1 MWTEGRWSWAGGEPV
16 DSLPMASL
24 IVQVPEGGRLE
35 RQLRDGPLARE
46 TVLAPVRPVSPGR
59 IDPPDAAKAVFS
71 TASPEGLVR
80 ERDELARAV
89 AAERSDTRPVAILV
103 EGAEELREDELAAAR
118 EAADH
123 AHGDVILVLLRDIE
137 PA

>member
-1 MWTEGRWSWAGGEPV
+1 
-16 DSLPMASL
+16 MASV

-35 RQLRDGPLARE
+35 RELRNGLLGEGARD

-59 IDPPDAAKAVFS
+59 LDPPDAANTVFS
-71 TASPEGLVR
+71 TSSPEGLVR
-80 ERDELARAV
+80 EREELARAV
-89 AAERSDTRPVAILV
+89 AAERSSARPVAILV
-103 EGAEELREDELAAAR
+103 EGAEELREDELAAVR

-123 AHGDVILVLLRDIE
+123 AHSDVILVLLREIE

>member
-1 MWTEGRWSWAGGEPV
+1 
-16 DSLPMASL
+16 MASL

-35 RQLRDGPLARE
+35 RQLRDGALAAD

-80 ERDELARAV
+80 EREELARAV
-89 AAERSDTRPVAILV
+89 AAERSGARPVAILV
-103 EGAEELREDELAAAR
+103 EGAEELREDQLAAAR

>member
-1 MWTEGRWSWAGGEPV
+1 
-16 DSLPMASL
+16 MASL
-24 IVQVPEGGRLE
+24 IVQIPEGGRLE
-35 RQLRDGPLARE
+35 RELRDGLLAGHAGD

-80 ERDELARAV
+80 EREELARAV
-89 AAERSDTRPVAILV
+89 AAERSDARPVAILV
-103 EGAEELREDELAAAR
+103 EGAEELQEDQLAAAR

-123 AHGDVILVLLRDIE
+123 AHGDVILVLLREIE
-137 PA
+137 PV